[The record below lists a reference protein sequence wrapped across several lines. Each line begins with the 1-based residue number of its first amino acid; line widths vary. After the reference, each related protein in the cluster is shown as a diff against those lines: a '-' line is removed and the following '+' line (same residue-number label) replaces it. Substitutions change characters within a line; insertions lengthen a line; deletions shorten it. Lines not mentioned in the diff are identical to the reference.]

1 MIADFTVTKILTSS
15 ESIHYA
21 EAVDNQQQPC
31 LVKYVHCAVH
41 MNYASAELKLEYAL
55 SRSLNSTWLL
65 PTRELVEHPQHTTII
80 YPAIPGQL
88 LGTYIQ
94 DNQLTFASK
103 LRIAILLVEAVHYLH
118 TNNLLHR
125 NICPDSFWLTK
136 NEQRLYITDL
146 SLVTKLENDDSSNR
160 SNQLIGNV
168 AYAPPEQTG
177 RSNLAIDNRSDLY
190 SLGASLYELFS
201 GRQIFADG
209 DQDSLS
215 VMYKQLTQKV
225 PPLIEIDQQIP
236 EVISNIVACLL
247 EKSPDKRYQSS
258 FGLLSDLKIIADQ
271 WRSQQRVSQ
280 FSIGTADSPEKFNI
294 SKKLYGRES
303 EIARLMDEFKSVS
316 AGGSELVLIGG
327 YSGVGKT
334 ALVKELHKPIT
345 ANRGMFSLG
354 KCDQFNADQ
363 PYFVFIQALRLLMRQ
378 LLSLDTLAR
387 EQWQEHLHAQLGSNI
402 SVLIELIPELQ
413 SLFTQPI
420 ESPETLSAIENE
432 NRFLLTLCIFVA
444 AFSKTGEPLVIF
456 LDDLQWA
463 DSASLKLIEK
473 LLLQPNCLMII
484 GAYRDNEVDSTH
496 LLMATRQ
503 RIKDSQIKLCEL
515 SLKPLSRVDIQHLIA
530 DSLWLEPNA
539 VKPLASI
546 CSQKTQGN
554 PFFVN
559 QFLLMLNDEGHIFYD
574 YQLGQWGWNTE
585 QIENMSATSN
595 VVELMLSKLI
605 KLPADTIEI
614 MKFAANLG
622 NKFSMQKLQI
632 VSQLDLQQAYQHL
645 WPMIKQGFI
654 LPLDEHYRFES
665 DENLLAQA
673 KFAFL
678 HDKVQQAAYQMI
690 NPSQLATFKWQC
702 GTRLLNATGSEEL
715 DAGIF
720 EIVEQL
726 NAGISSASSAQL
738 RQLIQLNIQAA
749 DKAKRSSAFSSARQ
763 LLHNAYQLEDSATEA
778 QRLTIYLSLAE
789 MSYMTGDFDFAQSL
803 YPKALQVTDG
813 ALQKVSVYA
822 TQTAQ
827 YQIQGRFIEAIE
839 IQKMGLSELGITIPN
854 EQSLVFERFMQGFE
868 NIDQL
873 ICDQPINTLLNR
885 AQMTDPQQDAAMHL
899 LKGMWYASYLSG
911 QTSLNLLSSIL
922 MTEMSLNHGHNDIS
936 PFAYVNYALAVIAV
950 YQRYEQGDEF
960 GQLAI
965 TLADKRDNKLIRAS
979 TYFLYATFTHH
990 WNKPLQQSVPFFERS
1005 YDLALQSGDLAT
1017 LGYICAVRASDS
1029 LALGTDLSIAHKHL
1043 SREIVLLQKHRQQ
1056 DMSDCVRVGALQ
1068 SIKGLLGLTNNLQ
1081 TFDDSQFNEQDFL
1094 RNYAQAPLHLAYYY
1108 SAKIRHAYLTHDTRE
1123 QQLALL
1129 NHSET
1134 VFAYVPGQNK
1144 IPECAFYSALIML
1157 RFASDETDILYIQA
1171 QQYLQQLTGWSDYC
1185 RANYQHKH
1193 LLLKAESARVRG
1205 EYANAVDFYT
1215 QAIEQAKEYHYENI
1229 LGVANECFAEFW
1241 RVQNKQE
1248 IAKSFIIS
1256 AYNAFAQWGAVAKLE
1271 QLQSQWFTVNF
1282 DFQGGGSTQRKP
1294 DPINLQTVQDL
1305 NQLISRQLDLEHLLE
1320 KLMLILLKNAGAD
1333 WGCLVH
1339 VNQGSLLLEAAGD
1352 KDNIQVLLNQHL
1364 STAQAKILLPESIIQ
1379 YVLENPQLQVL
1390 NRPFELTEYRQ
1401 DRYFETKQPLSV
1413 ACMPV
1418 IHQAKTIA
1426 IVYLEN
1432 QLIENA
1438 FGQRHISLLNV
1449 IASQAAVSLSHAFL
1463 YQSLEKR
1470 VVQRTTQLA
1479 QAKLKAE
1486 QATFAK
1492 SNFLANMSHEIRTP
1506 MNAVIGLSRLVQRT
1520 DLSIEQDDYVTKII
1534 DASESLL
1541 SLINNILDFSK
1552 IEARKLAIE
1561 EISFNLTESFQ
1572 RVINICG
1579 HKVHQK
1585 SLEFVIDI
1593 AADVP
1598 TALIGDQLR
1607 LQQILIN
1614 LINNA
1619 IKFTDSGSILV
1630 KVIISEKQQSQCEL
1644 QFSITDTGI
1653 GISEREQRQLFDS
1666 FYQGDASSTRK
1677 YGGTG
1682 LGLAISKELA
1692 ELMGGNIQVN
1702 SKLGEGS
1709 TFTFSAKFM
1718 LSEQQQQQLIADADI
1733 DAISDL
1739 KVLVADDSALA
1750 RNVLVNQLA
1759 TVGITADTV
1768 EDGQRALQRVI
1779 AADKSAQPYDLVILD
1794 WKMPQLDGITTSQ
1807 RIRDKVHNQPSYFL
1821 LVSAY
1826 HKDEAKAQGCDA
1838 GITHFIEKPLSTA
1851 TLIDALSDLVSST
1864 SSPIASQEID
1874 QLSIPDLSQYR
1885 ILLVEDNEINQQV
1898 AQGFLADTLVTVEIA
1913 ENGEIALEKVHSQHF
1928 DLLLMDIQMPVMN
1941 GVTAAREIRHSF
1953 NARQL
1958 PIIAMTAHAFQSD
1971 ARSSFD
1977 AGMNAHIT
1985 KPIEPQILYSTL
1997 GKFLKTNK
2005 IINTSVNMHSFKAT
2019 EVELNMLTRLSEIK
2033 QLDIEQSVD
2042 RLQGKVSLYLSLVED
2057 FCYKHRSTSKLIN
2070 QLYAKQQWKQ
2080 LFLIIHSLKST
2091 ALYIGAKA
2099 LSKYALQLEEQIE
2112 QQHQSLQ
2119 RPVSLLT
2126 GQLDD
2131 LLGQLDHLYPI
2142 GTQSPVDRAIDI
2154 AQSMDLIDT
2163 LRQLLA
2169 NADAEAENISKQLY
2183 DLASG
2188 SEFSSAI
2195 QTIHLLICDFEFETA
2210 LVKIDKLALSI
2221 RETGN
2226 GH

>member
-1 MIADFTVTKILTSS
+1 MIAEFTVTKILKSG
-15 ESIHYA
+15 ESIHLA
-21 EAVDNQQQPC
+21 EAVDDQQQPC
-31 LVKYVHCAVH
+31 LVKYVNSAVH
-41 MNYASAELKLEYAL
+41 MKYASAELKLEYDL
-55 SRSLNSTWLL
+55 SRSLNSAWLL
-65 PTRELVEHPQHTTII
+65 PTRALIEDPQHTSII

-88 LGTYIQ
+88 LRSYIQ
-94 DNQLTFASK
+94 DNQLSFASK

-125 NICPDSFWLTK
+125 NICPDSFWLSK
-136 NEQRLYITDL
+136 SEQRLYITDL
-146 SLVTKLENDDSSNR
+146 SLVTKLQSDDSSNR

-168 AYAPPEQTG
+168 AYVPPEQTG

-190 SLGASLYELFS
+190 SLGATLYELFS
-201 GRQIFADG
+201 TRQIFADG

-215 VMYKQLTQKV
+215 IMYKQLTEKV
-225 PPLIEIDQQIP
+225 TPLYQIDPQIP
-236 EVISNIVACLL
+236 KVISNIVECLL

-271 WRSQQRVSQ
+271 WRSRQQVGQ
-280 FSIGTADSPEKFNI
+280 FSIGSADSPEKFNI

-303 EIARLMDEFKSVS
+303 EVQRLMDEFKNVA
-316 AGGSELVLIGG
+316 AGCSELVLISG
-327 YSGVGKT
+327 YSGVGKS
-334 ALVKELHKPIT
+334 ALVKELQKPIT
-345 ANRGMFSLG
+345 ANRGMFTLG

-387 EQWQEHLHAQLGSNI
+387 KHWQEHLQRQLGANI

-413 SLFTQPI
+413 SLFSEPI
-420 ESPETLSAIENE
+420 AAPETLSAIENE
-432 NRFLLTLCIFVA
+432 NRFLLTFCQFVA
-444 AFSKTGEPLVIF
+444 TFSKTGEPLVIF

-484 GAYRDNEVDSTH
+484 GAYRDNEVDATH
-496 LLMATRQ
+496 LLSATKQ
-503 RIKDSQIKLCEL
+503 RIKNAQIKFCEL
-515 SLKPLSRVDIQHLIA
+515 NLKPLSRVDIQHLIA
-530 DSLWLEPNA
+530 DSLWLEPIN
-539 VKPLASI
+539 VKPLATI

-559 QFLLMLNDEGHIFYD
+559 QFLLMLNDEGLIFYD
-574 YQLGQWGWNTE
+574 YKLGQWGWHAE

-595 VVELMLSKLI
+595 VVELMLRKLS

-622 NKFSMQKLQI
+622 NKFSLHKLQI

-654 LPLDEHYRFES
+654 LPLDDNYRFEG
-665 DENLLAQA
+665 NQQLLGQA
-673 KFAFL
+673 KFSFL

-690 NPSQLATFKWQC
+690 SSAELADFKWQC
-702 GTRLLNATGSEEL
+702 GTRLLEATRSEEL
-715 DAGIF
+715 DDSIF

-726 NAGISSASSAQL
+726 NAGISSAKSGEIS
-738 RQLIQLNIQAA
+738 QLIQLNIQAA

-763 LLHNAYQLEDSATEA
+763 LLLNAYQLADSASVQ
-778 QRLTIYLSLAE
+778 QRLTVYMSLAE
-789 MSYMTGDFDFAQSL
+789 MSYMTGDFDLAQSL
-803 YPKALQVTDG
+803 YPKALLIADN

-822 TQTAQ
+822 IQTAQ

-839 IQKMGLSELGITIPN
+839 IQRMGLAELGVLIPD

-873 ICDQPINTLLNR
+873 IAGSDINSLLSR

-922 MTEMSLNHGHNDIS
+922 MTEMSLKYGHNDIS

-965 TLADKRDNKLIRAS
+965 TLADNRGNHLIRAS

-1029 LALGTDLSIAHKHL
+1029 LALGADLSITEQHL
-1043 SREIVLLQKHRQQ
+1043 SREIELLQKHRQQ

-1081 TFDDSQFNEQDFL
+1081 TFDDSQFSEQEFL
-1094 RNYAQAPLHLAYYY
+1094 SDYAQAPLHLAYYY

-1123 QQLALL
+1123 QQLSLL

-1144 IPECAFYSALIML
+1144 IPECGFYSALIML
-1157 RFASDETDILYIQA
+1157 RFASDESDILYIQA
-1171 QQYLQQLTGWSDYC
+1171 QQYLQQLAGWSTYC
-1185 RANYQHKH
+1185 KANFEHKH

-1205 EYANAVDFYT
+1205 EHANAVDFYT
-1215 QAIEQAKEYHYENI
+1215 EAIEQAKQYQYENV
-1229 LGVANECFAEFW
+1229 LAVANECFADFW
-1241 RVQNKQE
+1241 RVQNKSE

-1256 AYNAFAQWGAVAKLE
+1256 AYNAFAQWGAVAKLQ
-1271 QLQSQWFTVNF
+1271 QLQSQWFNVNF
-1282 DFQGGGSTQRKP
+1282 DFQAIGSADRQP
-1294 DPINLQTVQDL
+1294 DQINLQTVQDL
-1305 NQLISRQLDLEHLLE
+1305 NQLISRELDLEHLLE

-1333 WGCLVH
+1333 WGCLVQ
-1339 VNQGSLLLEAAGD
+1339 VNQGELLLQAAGD
-1352 KDNIQVLLNQHL
+1352 KDSIKVLLNQHL
-1364 STAQAKILLPESIIQ
+1364 STAPAKKMLPESIIQ
-1379 YVLENPQLQVL
+1379 YVLDNPQLQVL
-1390 NRPFELTEYRQ
+1390 NRPFELTEYGQ
-1401 DRYFETKQPLSV
+1401 DGYFEHKQPLSV

-1463 YQSLEKR
+1463 YQSLERR

-1520 DLSIEQDDYVTKII
+1520 ELTLEQDDYVTKII

-1561 EISFNLTESFQ
+1561 EISFDLTESFQ

-1579 HKVHQK
+1579 HKVQQK

-1598 TALIGDQLR
+1598 TGLIGDQLR

-1619 IKFTDSGSILV
+1619 IKFTDSGSVLLKVV
-1630 KVIISEKQQSQCEL
+1630 KGEQQQSQCEL
-1644 QFSITDTGI
+1644 QFSISDTGI
-1653 GISEREQRQLFDS
+1653 GISEQEQRQLFNS
-1666 FYQGDASSTRK
+1666 FYQGDASSTRR

-1692 ELMGGNIQVN
+1692 ELMGGNIHVQ
-1702 SKLGEGS
+1702 SKLREGTS
-1709 TFTFSAKFM
+1709 FTFSAKFR
-1718 LSEQQQQQLIADADI
+1718 LSEQQQPVTELDTA
-1733 DAISDL
+1733 AIRAL
-1739 KVLVADDSALA
+1739 KVLVADDSTLA
-1750 RNVLVNQLA
+1750 RDVLVKVLA
-1759 TVGITADTV
+1759 DQGIIADSV
-1768 EDGQRALQRVI
+1768 VNGQQALQQVV
-1779 AADKSAQPYDLVILD
+1779 AADRAEQPYDLVILD
-1794 WKMPQLDGITTSQ
+1794 WKMPQMDGITTAEQ
-1807 RIRDKVHNQPSYFL
+1807 IRDQLQHQPSLFL
-1821 LVSAY
+1821 LVSTY
-1826 HKDEAKAQGCDA
+1826 DKDEAKALGSDA
-1838 GITHFIEKPLSTA
+1838 RVQRFIEKPLNPV
-1851 TLIDALSDLVSST
+1851 TLINAINSLVTTGSAT
-1864 SSPIASQEID
+1864 VAAQKTAK
-1874 QLSIPDLSQYR
+1874 LSIPDLSQYR

-1898 AQGFLADTLVTVEIA
+1898 AKGFLADTLVEVEIA
-1913 ENGEIALEKVHSQHF
+1913 ENGEVALEKVHSQHF
-1928 DLLLMDIQMPVMN
+1928 DLVLMDIQMPVMN
-1941 GVTAAREIRHSF
+1941 GITAAREIRSSIS
-1953 NARQL
+1953 AQQL

-1971 ARSSFD
+1971 AQSSFD

-1985 KPIEPQILYSTL
+1985 KPIEPEILYNTL
-1997 GKFLKTNK
+1997 SNFLKSNRK
-2005 IINTSVNMHSFKAT
+2005 INASVNMHLFSAT
-2019 EVELNMLTRLSEIK
+2019 ETELIILTQLSDIK
-2033 QLDIEQSVD
+2033 QLEIEKSVE
-2042 RLQGKVSLYLSLVED
+2042 RLQGKVNLYLSLVED
-2057 FCYKHRSTSKLIN
+2057 FWYKNRSTSKLIN
-2070 QLYAKQQWKQ
+2070 KLYAKQQWKK
-2080 LFLIIHSLKST
+2080 LFLMVHSLKST
-2091 ALYIGAKA
+2091 AQYIGAKA
-2099 LSKYALQLEEQIE
+2099 LAKYALQLEEQIE
-2112 QQHQSLQ
+2112 QQHQSLL
-2119 RPVSLLT
+2119 RPVSFLT

-2131 LLGQLDHLYPI
+2131 LMDQLDSLYSI
-2142 GTQSPVDRAIDI
+2142 ETQPANYKDIDKP
-2154 AQSMDLIDT
+2154 QSLRLIKT
-2163 LRQLLA
+2163 LRELLS
-2169 NADAEAENISKQLY
+2169 NADAEAESYSKQLY
-2183 DLASG
+2183 ELASG
-2188 SEFSSAI
+2188 SEFAVVI
-2195 QTIHLLICDFEFETA
+2195 ETIHFLICDFEFETA
-2210 LVKIDKLALSI
+2210 LVKIDQLARSI
-2221 RETGN
+2221 RETDN

>member
-15 ESIHYA
+15 DSIHYA
-21 EAVDNQQQPC
+21 EATDDQQQPC
-31 LVKYVHCAVH
+31 LIKYVNSAAHL
-41 MNYASAELKLEYAL
+41 NYASAELKLEYNL
-55 SRSLNSTWLL
+55 SRSLNSAWLL
-65 PTRELVEHPQHTTII
+65 PAKELLEDPQHTMII

-88 LGTYIQ
+88 LGAYIQ

-125 NICPDSFWLTK
+125 NICPESFWLSK

-146 SLVTKLENDDSSNR
+146 SLVTKLEKDDSSNR

-168 AYAPPEQTG
+168 AYIPPEQTG

-201 GRQIFADG
+201 GRQIFAEG

-215 VMYKQLTQKV
+215 IMYKQLTEKVTPLDEVDQK
-225 PPLIEIDQQIP
+225 IP
-236 EVISNIVACLL
+236 KVISNIVACLL

-271 WRSQQRVSQ
+271 WRSRQRVSQ

-303 EIARLMDEFKSVS
+303 EIERLMQEFEGVS
-316 AGGSELVLIGG
+316 AGCSELVLIGG

-334 ALVKELHKPIT
+334 ALVKELQKPIT

-378 LLSLDTLAR
+378 LLSLDTLTR
-387 EQWQEHLHAQLGSNI
+387 DKWQQHLQTKLGSNI

-413 SLFTQPI
+413 TLFG
-420 ESPETLSAIENE
+420 ESIVAPETLSALENE
-432 NRFLLTLCIFVA
+432 NRFLLTLCQFVA
-444 AFSKTGEPLVIF
+444 AFSRDGEPLVLF

-496 LLMATRQ
+496 LLMAAKQ
-503 RIKDSQIKLCEL
+503 RIQDSQIKLCEL
-515 SLKPLSRVDIQHLIA
+515 SLKPLSRINIQHLIA
-530 DSLWLEPNA
+530 DSLWLEPSK
-539 VKPLASI
+539 VKPLATI

-559 QFLLMLNDEGHIFYD
+559 QFLLMLSEEGHIFYD
-574 YQLGQWGWNTE
+574 YHLGQWGWYIE

-595 VVELMLSKLI
+595 VVELMLGKLI

-622 NKFSMQKLQI
+622 SKFSLQKLQI
-632 VSQLDLQQAYQHL
+632 VSQLSLQQTYQHL

-665 DENLLAQA
+665 DDKLLAQA

-690 NPSQLATFKWQC
+690 SPAELADFKWQS
-702 GTRLLNATGSEEL
+702 GNRLLKATASEEL

-726 NAGISSASSAQL
+726 NAGINSANSIEREQL
-738 RQLIQLNIQAA
+738 VQLNIQAA

-763 LLHNAYQLEDSATEA
+763 LLHNAYRLEDSASRE

-803 YPKALQVTDG
+803 YPKAMQVTED

-839 IQKMGLSELGITIPN
+839 IQKMGLSALGIKIPD

-873 ICDQPINTLLNR
+873 IADQPISELLDR
-885 AQMTDPQQDAAMHL
+885 GQMTDPQQDAAMHL

-922 MTEMSLNHGHNDIS
+922 MTEMSLKYGHNDIS

-950 YQRYEQGDEF
+950 YQRYQQGDEF

-965 TLADKRDNKLIRAS
+965 TLADNRDNKLIRAS

-990 WNKPLQQSVPFFERS
+990 WNKPLQLSVPFFERS

-1029 LALGTDLSIAHKHL
+1029 LALGANLSSAEQHL
-1043 SREIVLLQKHRQQ
+1043 SREIELLQKHRQQ

-1068 SIKGLLGLTNNLQ
+1068 SIKALLGMTNNLQ
-1081 TFDDSQFNEQDFL
+1081 TFDDLQFNERDFL
-1094 RNYAQAPLHLAYYY
+1094 HDYSQAPLHLAYYY

-1144 IPECAFYSALIML
+1144 IPECGFYSALIML
-1157 RFASDETDILYIQA
+1157 RFASDEADILYIQA
-1171 QQYLQQLTGWSDYC
+1171 QQYLLQLAGWAKC
-1185 RANYQHKH
+1185 CQANYQHKY

-1205 EYANAVDFYT
+1205 ESANAVDFYT
-1215 QAIEQAKEYHYENI
+1215 QAIEQAKESQYENI

-1241 RVQNKQE
+1241 RLQNKQE

-1256 AYNAFAQWGAVAKLE
+1256 AYSAFAQWGAVAKLE
-1271 QLQSQWFTVNF
+1271 QLQSQWFNVNF
-1282 DFQGGGSTQRKP
+1282 DAQAGGSAQQQP
-1294 DPINLQTVQDL
+1294 DQINLQTVQDL
-1305 NQLISRQLDLEHLLE
+1305 NQLISRELDLEHLLE

-1333 WGCLVH
+1333 WGCLVQ
-1339 VNQGSLLLEAAGD
+1339 VNQGSLLLQAAGD
-1352 KDNIQVLLNQHL
+1352 KDSILVLLNQHL
-1364 STAQAKILLPESIIQ
+1364 STEQAKKLLPESIIQ
-1379 YVLENPQLQVL
+1379 YVLDNPKLQVL
-1390 NRPFELTEYRQ
+1390 NRPFEMTEYSQ

-1520 DLSIEQDDYVTKII
+1520 ELSIEQDDYVTKII

-1561 EISFNLTESFQ
+1561 EISFNLSDSFQ

-1585 SLEFVIDI
+1585 SLELVIDI

-1619 IKFTDSGSILV
+1619 IKFTDSGSILL
-1630 KVIISEKQQSQCEL
+1630 KVILSQAEQSQCEL

-1653 GISEREQRQLFDS
+1653 GISEQEQRQLFDS

-1692 ELMGGNIQVN
+1692 ELMGGDIHVDSNLDQ
-1702 SKLGEGS
+1702 GT

-1718 LSEQQQQQLIADADI
+1718 LSEQQQQQPAVADAD
-1733 DAISDL
+1733 AISAL
-1739 KVLVADDSALA
+1739 KVLVADDSTLA
-1750 RNVLVNQLA
+1750 RDVLVNQLA
-1759 TVGITADTV
+1759 RLGITADAV
-1768 EDGQRALQRVI
+1768 ADGQQALQRVM
-1779 AADKSAQPYDLVILD
+1779 AADESAQPYDLVILD
-1794 WKMPQLDGITTSQ
+1794 WKMPQMDGITTSL
-1807 RIRDKVHNQPSYFL
+1807 RIRDQVQHQPSHFL
-1821 LVSAY
+1821 LVSAF
-1826 HKDEAKAQGCDA
+1826 HKDEAKARGCDA
-1838 GITHFIEKPLSTA
+1838 GIAQFIEKPLSIG
-1851 TLIDALSDLVSST
+1851 TLANALGSLVSST
-1864 SSPIASQEID
+1864 SSEIPSQKID
-1874 QLSIPDLSQYR
+1874 PLSIPDLSQYK

-1898 AQGFLADTLVTVEIA
+1898 AQGFLADTLVEVEVA
-1913 ENGEIALEKVHSQHF
+1913 ENGEIALEKVHRQHF

-1941 GVTAAREIRHSF
+1941 GVTAAREIRSSIS
-1953 NARQL
+1953 AQQL
-1958 PIIAMTAHAFQSD
+1958 PIIAMTAHAFESD
-1971 ARSSFD
+1971 VQSSFD

-1985 KPIEPQILYSTL
+1985 KPIEPAILYSTL
-1997 GKFLKTNK
+1997 SKFLKTDK
-2005 IINTSVNMHSFKAT
+2005 MINPGVNVHAFKAT
-2019 EVELNMLTRLSEIK
+2019 EAELSMLTRLSEIK
-2033 QLDIEQSVD
+2033 QLDIEKSVE

-2070 QLYAKQQWKQ
+2070 QLSEKQQWKK
-2080 LFLIIHSLKST
+2080 LFLIIHSLKSS

-2099 LSKYALQLEEQIE
+2099 VAKFALQLEEKIE
-2112 QQHQSLQ
+2112 QQHQSLL
-2119 RPVSLLT
+2119 RPVGLLT

-2131 LLGQLDHLYPI
+2131 LLAQLQRLYNIQTETSVDKPI
-2142 GTQSPVDRAIDI
+2142 DKPK
-2154 AQSMDLIDT
+2154 SMELIET
-2163 LRQLLA
+2163 LRQLLS
-2169 NADAEAENISKQLY
+2169 NADPEAENISKQLY
-2183 DLASG
+2183 TLASG
-2188 SEFSSAI
+2188 SEFSAAI
-2195 QTIHLLICDFEFETA
+2195 QTIHFLICDFEFETA
-2210 LVKIDKLALSI
+2210 LVKIDTLASGI
-2221 RETGN
+2221 RETEN

>member
-15 ESIHYA
+15 DSVHYA
-21 EAVDNQQQPC
+21 EALDEQQQPC
-31 LVKYVHCAVH
+31 LIKYVNSAAH
-41 MNYASAELKLEYAL
+41 MNYTSAELKLEYNL
-55 SRSLNSTWLL
+55 SRSLNSAWLL
-65 PTRELVEHPQHTTII
+65 PTKELLEDPQHTMII

-88 LGTYIQ
+88 LGAYIQ
-94 DNQLTFASK
+94 DYQLTFASK

-125 NICPDSFWLTK
+125 NICPEAFWLSK

-146 SLVTKLENDDSSNR
+146 SLVTKLEKDDSSNR

-168 AYAPPEQTG
+168 AYIPPEQTG

-201 GRQIFADG
+201 GRQIFAEG

-215 VMYKQLTQKV
+215 IMYKQLTQKV
-225 PPLIEIDQQIP
+225 TPLDEVDQQIP
-236 EVISNIVACLL
+236 KVISNIVTCLL

-271 WRSQQRVSQ
+271 WRNSQRVSQ
-280 FSIGTADSPEKFNI
+280 FSIGTTDSPEKFNI

-303 EIARLMDEFKSVS
+303 EVERLMQEFKSVS
-316 AGGSELVLIGG
+316 AGCSELLLVGG

-334 ALVKELHKPIT
+334 ALVKELQKPIT

-378 LLSLDTLAR
+378 LLSLDTLTR
-387 EQWQEHLHAQLGSNI
+387 DKWQQHLQTQLGSNI

-413 SLFTQPI
+413 TLFAETISP
-420 ESPETLSAIENE
+420 PETLSVLENE
-432 NRFLLTLCIFVA
+432 NRFLLTLCQFVA
-444 AFSKTGEPLVIF
+444 AFSKAGEPLVLF

-463 DSASLKLIEK
+463 DSASLKLVEK

-484 GAYRDNEVDSTH
+484 GAYRDNEVDATH
-496 LLMATRQ
+496 LLMATKQ
-503 RIKDSQIKLCEL
+503 RIKASKIKLCEL
-515 SLKPLSRVDIQHLIA
+515 NLKPLSRIDIQHLIA
-530 DSLWLEPNA
+530 DSLWLEPSA
-539 VKPLASI
+539 VKPLATI

-554 PFFVN
+554 PFFIN
-559 QFLLMLNDEGHIFYD
+559 QFLLMLSEEGHIYYD
-574 YQLGQWGWNTE
+574 YHMGQWDWYTE

-622 NKFSMQKLQI
+622 SKFSMQKLQI
-632 VSQLDLQQAYQHL
+632 VSQLSLQQAYQHL

-665 DENLLAQA
+665 DEKLLAQA

-690 NPSQLATFKWQC
+690 SPAELSDFKWQA
-702 GTRLLNATGSEEL
+702 GNRLLNATVSEEL
-715 DAGIF
+715 DTRIF

-726 NAGISSASSAQL
+726 NAGIGAADSTELQQL
-738 RQLIQLNIQAA
+738 VQLNIQAA
-749 DKAKRSSAFSSARQ
+749 DKAKRSSAFGSARQ
-763 LLHNAYQLEDSATEA
+763 LLHNAYLLEESASKA

-803 YPKALQVTDG
+803 YPKAMQVTES

-839 IQKMGLSELGITIPN
+839 IQKMGLSALGIKIPD

-868 NIDQL
+868 NIDLL
-873 ICDQPINTLLNR
+873 IADQSISELLNR
-885 AQMTDPQQDAAMHL
+885 QQMTDPQQDAAMHL

-922 MTEMSLNHGHNDIS
+922 MTEMSLNYGHNDIS

-965 TLADKRDNKLIRAS
+965 TLADSRDNKLIRAS

-990 WNKPLQQSVPFFERS
+990 WNKPLQLSVPFFERS

-1029 LALGTDLSIAHKHL
+1029 LALGADLSQAEQHL
-1043 SREIVLLQKHRQQ
+1043 SREIELLQKHRQQ

-1068 SIKGLLGLTNNLQ
+1068 SIKALLGMTNNLQ
-1081 TFDDSQFNEQDFL
+1081 TFDDPQFNEQDFL
-1094 RNYAQAPLHLAYYY
+1094 HDYSQAPLHLAYYY

-1144 IPECAFYSALIML
+1144 IPECGFYSALIML
-1157 RFASDETDILYIQA
+1157 RFASDEADILYIQA
-1171 QQYLQQLTGWSDYC
+1171 QQYLQQLAGWSKYC
-1185 RANYQHKH
+1185 QANYQHKY
-1193 LLLKAESARVRG
+1193 LLLRAESARVRS
-1205 EYANAVDFYT
+1205 EYANAIELYA
-1215 QAIEQAKEYHYENI
+1215 QAIEQAKEYQYENI

-1241 RVQNKQE
+1241 RQQNKQE

-1256 AYNAFAQWGAVAKLE
+1256 AYAAFAQWGAVAKLE
-1271 QLQSQWFTVNF
+1271 QLQSQWFNVNF
-1282 DFQGGGSTQRKP
+1282 DAQITGTAQQQP
-1294 DPINLQTVQDL
+1294 DQINLQTVQDL
-1305 NQLISRQLDLEHLLE
+1305 NQLISRELDLEHLLE

-1352 KDNIQVLLNQHL
+1352 KDSILVLLNQHL
-1364 STAQAKILLPESIIQ
+1364 STAQAKKLLPESIIQ
-1379 YVLENPQLQVL
+1379 YVLDNPKLQVL
-1390 NRPFELTEYRQ
+1390 NRPFEMTEYRQ

-1413 ACMPV
+1413 ACIPV

-1432 QLIENA
+1432 QLTENA

-1520 DLSIEQDDYVTKII
+1520 ELSIEQDDYVTKII

-1561 EISFNLTESFQ
+1561 EISFNLTDSFQ

-1630 KVIISEKQQSQCEL
+1630 KVILSETEQSQCEL

-1653 GISEREQRQLFDS
+1653 GISEQEQRQLFDS

-1682 LGLAISKELA
+1682 LGLAISKELT
-1692 ELMGGNIQVN
+1692 ELMGGNIHVD
-1702 SKLGEGS
+1702 SKLNQGT
-1709 TFTFSAKFM
+1709 TFSFSAKFM
-1718 LSEQQQQQLIADADI
+1718 LSEQQQPEIANV
-1733 DAISDL
+1733 DAISVL
-1739 KVLVADDSALA
+1739 KVLVADDSVLA
-1750 RNVLVNQLA
+1750 RDVLVNQLA
-1759 TVGITADTV
+1759 LLGITADAV
-1768 EDGQRALQRVI
+1768 EDGQQALQRVL

-1794 WKMPQLDGITTSQ
+1794 WKMPQMDGITTSLH
-1807 RIRDKVHNQPSYFL
+1807 IRDQVQNQPSHFL
-1821 LVSAY
+1821 LVSAF
-1826 HKDEAKAQGCDA
+1826 HKDEAKAQSCEA
-1838 GITHFIEKPLSTA
+1838 GIAQFIEKPLSRA
-1851 TLIDALSDLVSST
+1851 TLFNALNSLVSNT
-1864 SSPIASQEID
+1864 SVESVSQKME
-1874 QLSIPDLSQYR
+1874 LVSIPDLSQYK

-1898 AQGFLADTLVTVEIA
+1898 AQGFLADTLVAVEIA
-1913 ENGEIALEKVHSQHF
+1913 ENGEVALEKVHSQHF

-1941 GVTAAREIRHSF
+1941 GVTAAREIRSSF
-1953 NARQL
+1953 DAQQL
-1958 PIIAMTAHAFQSD
+1958 PIIAMTAHAFESD
-1971 ARSSFD
+1971 AQSSFD

-1985 KPIEPQILYSTL
+1985 KPIEPEILYSTL
-1997 GKFLKTNK
+1997 SKFLKTEK
-2005 IINTSVNMHSFKAT
+2005 MINTSVDMNAFKAT
-2019 EVELNMLTRLSEIK
+2019 AAEMSALTRLSEIK
-2033 QLDIEQSVD
+2033 QLDIGKSVE

-2070 QLYAKQQWKQ
+2070 QLYEKKEWKK

-2099 LSKYALQLEEQIE
+2099 LAKFALQLEEKIE
-2112 QQHQSLQ
+2112 QQHQSLL
-2119 RPVSLLT
+2119 RPVNLLT

-2131 LLGQLDHLYPI
+2131 LLGQLERLYHI
-2142 GTQSPVDRAIDI
+2142 ETQSPVDKAIDI
-2154 AQSMDLIDT
+2154 SQSMQLIKT
-2163 LRQLLA
+2163 LRQLLS
-2169 NADAEAENISKQLY
+2169 NADPEAENISKQLY
-2183 DLASG
+2183 TLSSG
-2188 SEFSSAI
+2188 SEFSEAI
-2195 QTIHLLICDFEFETA
+2195 ETIHLLICDFEFESA
-2210 LVKIDKLALSI
+2210 LAKIDILAHAI
-2221 RETGN
+2221 REIENGN
-2226 GH
+2226 